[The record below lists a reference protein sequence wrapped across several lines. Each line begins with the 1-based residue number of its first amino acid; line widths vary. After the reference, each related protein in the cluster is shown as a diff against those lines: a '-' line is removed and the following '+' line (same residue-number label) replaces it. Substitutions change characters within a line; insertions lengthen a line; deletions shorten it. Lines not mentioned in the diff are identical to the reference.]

1 VVDLRALCQAPQP
14 RSCQAS
20 RVHSPPS
27 TRRLHGGT
35 CGCMQLALHA
45 QWPTAARRLVGQA
58 VLRLSCS
65 APDVAP
71 RAQAA
76 LASLGSF
83 VVGAGIPLV
92 AAIFSNDQYIRLACV
107 LVRPR
112 AGAGAAVQTHRHP
125 PARLRSPVLSGAAVC
140 EMDGVRHCV
149 CCWSVCTAC
158 VSEVW
163 SGACCVSLLDA
174 CRRIARVHRW
184 CVGAPRAWLQHHT
197 PAKVPTL

>member
-1 VVDLRALCQAPQP
+1 MSGAPTALLSGKPRAQPTLDPQI
-14 RSCQAS
+14 AW
-20 RVHSPPS
+20 
-27 TRRLHGGT
+27 GT

-125 PARLRSPVLSGAAVC
+125 PAQLRSSVLSGAAVC